1 MKTEVFTCDRCG
13 KTIEKPKNFN
23 FFYSTTSLRFES
35 FEACLSTKD
44 SSMAKIREELQ
55 NMADDSSVRVT
66 VDVDGY
72 FKSCS
77 EHYEL
82 CKDCKKQLIKFLKGG
97 KLC

>member
-35 FEACLSTKD
+35 FEACMSTKD

-72 FKSCS
+72 FKSRS
-77 EHYEL
+77 EDYEL

>member
-35 FEACLSTKD
+35 FEACMSTKD
-44 SSMAKIREELQ
+44 SSITKIRNELQ
-55 NMADDSSVRVT
+55 DMADNSSVRVT

-72 FKSCS
+72 FKSRS
-77 EHYEL
+77 EDYEL
-82 CKDCKKQLIKFLKGG
+82 CKDCKKQLIKFLKRS
-97 KLC
+97 KLY

>member
-1 MKTEVFTCDRCG
+1 MKIEVFTCDRCG

-55 NMADDSSVRVT
+55 DMADNSSIRVT

>member
-13 KTIEKPKNFN
+13 KTIEEPKNFN
-23 FFYSTTSLRFES
+23 FFYSTTSLRFDS
-35 FEACLSTKD
+35 FEACMATKD
-44 SSMAKIREELQ
+44 SSITKIRNELQ
-55 NMADDSSVRVT
+55 DMADNSSIRVT

-72 FKSCS
+72 FKNHS
-77 EHYEL
+77 EQYEL

>member
-35 FEACLSTKD
+35 FEACMATKD
-44 SSMAKIREELQ
+44 SSMTKIRHELQ

-72 FKSCS
+72 FKSRS
-77 EHYEL
+77 EDYEL
-82 CKDCKKQLIKFLKGG
+82 CKDCKKQLIKFLKGS
-97 KLC
+97 KLY

>member
-13 KTIEKPKNFN
+13 KTMEKPKSFN

-35 FEACLSTKD
+35 FEACMATKD
-44 SSMAKIREELQ
+44 SSMTKIRDKLQ

-72 FKSCS
+72 FKSRS
-77 EHYEL
+77 EDYEL
-82 CKDCKKQLIKFLKGG
+82 CKDCKKQLMKFLKGG
-97 KLC
+97 RLC

>member
-23 FFYSTTSLRFES
+23 FFCSTTSLRFES

-44 SSMAKIREELQ
+44 SSMVRFREELQ
-55 NMADDSSVRVT
+55 NMADDSSILVT

-72 FKSCS
+72 FKSRS
-77 EHYEL
+77 EDYEL

>member
-13 KTIEKPKNFN
+13 KTMEKPKNFN

-44 SSMAKIREELQ
+44 SSMVKIRDELQ

-72 FKSCS
+72 FKSRS
-77 EHYEL
+77 EDYEL
-82 CKDCKKQLIKFLKGG
+82 CKDCKNQLMNFLKGVI
-97 KLC
+97 LC

>member
-44 SSMAKIREELQ
+44 SSMTKIRDELQ
-55 NMADDSSVRVT
+55 NMADNSSVRVT

-72 FKSCS
+72 FKSRS
-77 EHYEL
+77 EDYEL
-82 CKDCKKQLIKFLKGG
+82 CKDCKKQLIKFLKGS
-97 KLC
+97 KLY

>member
-35 FEACLSTKD
+35 LEACMSTKD
-44 SSMAKIREELQ
+44 SSMTKIRDELQ

-72 FKSCS
+72 FKSRS
-77 EHYEL
+77 EDYEL
-82 CKDCKKQLIKFLKGG
+82 CKDCKKQLMKFLKGG
-97 KLC
+97 RLC